1 MWMKEILMALI
12 GLSCGF
18 AVAGGIFALLIAL
31 GVVSDFADRTH
42 TAKHIFLYEDAVAA
56 GGIIGNL
63 LSVYQFVLPLGN
75 VGAGMFGIFSGIF
88 VGGWAMALTEIVN
101 IVPIFT
107 RRLEMRRGLELIIV
121 SMSVGRTIGS
131 LMYYYY
137 RW

>member
-1 MWMKEILMALI
+1 
-12 GLSCGF
+12 
-18 AVAGGIFALLIAL
+18 
-31 GVVSDFADRTH
+31 
-42 TAKHIFLYEDAVAA
+42 
-56 GGIIGNL
+56 
-63 LSVYQFVLPLGN
+63 
-75 VGAGMFGIFSGIF
+75 
-88 VGGWAMALTEIVN
+88 MALTEIVN